1 MKSLYYQFVNYIQNM
16 HTLVFWTIWVALLA
30 FAFLF
35 IVKFFNS
42 YDEDKKRYKKISF
55 LILGIIIMLVLILFT
70 YLRH

>member
-1 MKSLYYQFVNYIQNM
+1 MKSLYYQFVNFIHNL
-16 HTLVFWTIWVALLA
+16 HSLVFWTIWVALLA
-30 FAFLF
+30 VTFLL

-55 LILGIIIMLVLILFT
+55 LILSIILMLVLIFFT